1 MAERTGI
8 RSRKR
13 DVLKWVTG
21 ATAVLSLFFAVRQ
34 FRRSR
39 DRQALVLEDDA
50 HLAGERA
57 ERVVVQRNRGPSISE
72 PRTSVHVPHW
82 LVEFQFN

>member
-34 FRRSR
+34 FGDLAIGRPLCSR
-39 DRQALVLEDDA
+39 TMRTLRANGLNAL
-50 HLAGERA
+50 
-57 ERVVVQRNRGPSISE
+57 S
-72 PRTSVHVPHW
+72 
-82 LVEFQFN
+82 